1 MYCIRK
7 HINGSTPSE
16 GALLL
21 DSANNYIEIQG
32 EHTLSGRIVGADLRF
47 SVLSIKIESAFS
59 QHQRR
64 YFVASSMQEKDWKRL
79 CAVTLNQNKK
89 ER

>member
-32 EHTLSGRIVGADLRF
+32 EQTLSGRIVGADLMF

-59 QHQRR
+59 QHQWCF
-64 YFVASSMQEKDWKRL
+64 FVASSMQEKDWKRL
-79 CAVTLNQNKK
+79 CAVTLKQNKK